1 MACAFLIIGL
11 IVLVAAIRGKQT
23 DLWNLVRSDF
33 TGSNNFFYW
42 VLAVIL
48 LVALGTFKPI
58 RPITDAFLGL
68 IILVILIGNKDLVG
82 SFTQQVKAGTS

>member
-1 MACAFLIIGL
+1 MAWAFLIIGL

-23 DLWNLVRSDF
+23 DLWNLIRSDF

>member
-1 MACAFLIIGL
+1 MAWAFLIIGL